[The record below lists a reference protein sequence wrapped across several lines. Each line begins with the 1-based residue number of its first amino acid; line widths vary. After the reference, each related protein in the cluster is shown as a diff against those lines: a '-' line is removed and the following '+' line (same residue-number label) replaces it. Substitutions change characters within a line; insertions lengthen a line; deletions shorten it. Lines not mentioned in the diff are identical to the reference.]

1 MTARRSPGELDLLM
15 RELGSDLDLRFV
27 GPAGWWEDADL
38 EAARSDRGTPRGKD
52 LAIVRGEPSA
62 EQMLINRLMT
72 HKGELAALGHPEYGS
87 AHHELLGQPNVARTR
102 NLIKLRVLEALRH
115 EPRIAKVLSAKV
127 YAPHDPPRDEV
138 RIDLVIEL
146 IGAPDPLN
154 LVVPFSLEVAS

>member
-38 EAARSDRGTPRGKD
+38 IPSFTAGRTPRRKD
-52 LAIVRGEPSA
+52 IAIASKIASA
-62 EQMLINRLMT
+62 EQLLVNRLKT
-72 HKGELAALGHPEYGS
+72 QKGELTALGHPEYGS
-87 AHHELLGQPNVARTR
+87 RHHELIGQPNVARTR

-115 EPRIAKVLSAKV
+115 EPRIAKVLSARV